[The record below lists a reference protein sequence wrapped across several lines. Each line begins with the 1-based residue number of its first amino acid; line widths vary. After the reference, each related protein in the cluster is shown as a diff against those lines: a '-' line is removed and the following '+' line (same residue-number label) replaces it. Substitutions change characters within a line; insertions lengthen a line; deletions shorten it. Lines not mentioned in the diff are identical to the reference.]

1 MRTQEEGNRNK
12 LKEEEN
18 VQASTRIFSRSKMI
32 SRAWEFSTTERIEK

>member
-18 VQASTRIFSRSKMI
+18 VQANTRIFSRSEMI
-32 SRAWEFSTTERIEK
+32 SRAWELSTTERIEK